1 VAANLQMLWACLDD
15 QMVDLTIPFLGDER
29 AGRQYPFGDLS
40 RAGARLV
47 AGSDWP
53 VSSADPLEAIHVAVN
68 RTAYG
73 DPGPAGTQP
82 FLPEQAL
89 ALEAA
94 FAAYTSGSAWINH
107 RDLDAG
113 AGVLRTGAVAD
124 LVTLDR
130 DPFPGSPDEIAAATV
145 TSTWVDGTPVHRQ

>member
-1 VAANLQMLWACLDD
+1 
-15 QMVDLTIPFLGDER
+15 MVDLTIPFVGEER
-29 AGRQYPFGDLS
+29 AGRQYPFGDLA

-53 VSSADPLEAIHVAVN
+53 VSSANPLEAVHVAVN

-73 DPGPAGTQP
+73 ETGPAGTRP

-89 ALEAA
+89 PLETA

-107 RDLDAG
+107 RDVDGG
-113 AGVLRTGAVAD
+113 AGELRNGAVAD

-130 DPFPGSPDEIAAATV
+130 NPFSGPPGEIAAATV
-145 TSTWVDGTPVHRQ
+145 TSTWVDGAPVHGR